1 MVIPSEEGE
10 TSFSTLWKVS
20 FLFLLSPPPPTRPV
34 RQEVL
39 QEVLW
44 IEMKLNSKSKQVV
57 NEMV

>member
-10 TSFSTLWKVS
+10 TMFSTLWKVS
-20 FLFLLSPPPPTRPV
+20 FLFLSSPPPTRPV

-57 NEMV
+57 NEIV

>member
-1 MVIPSEEGE
+1 MVLHFMEGFF
-10 TSFSTLWKVS
+10 SFSFV
-20 FLFLLSPPPPTRPV
+20 PPPLTRPV